1 MQLAICATVQAVLAL
16 PFLLESPLNYLKG
29 AFDLGRVFL
38 FKWTVNW
45 RFLPEEVFVH
55 RGFHAALLA
64 AHVIVLLVA
73 MPKWWRMLRSY
84 ATLRRHDAGPPS
96 AVQLLLLPLFMS
108 NFIGIAFARSLHY
121 QEHIH

>member
-1 MQLAICATVQAVLAL
+1 MQLAICASVQVLLAL
-16 PFLLESPLNYLKG
+16 PFLLENPVNYLRG

-45 RFLPEEVFVH
+45 RFLSEEIFVH

-73 MPKWWRMLRSY
+73 MPKWWRMLRDTIQY
-84 ATLRRHDAGPPS
+84 
-96 AVQLLLLPLFMS
+96 S
-108 NFIGIAFARSLHY
+108 NFGLKNRSRSLLA
-121 QEHIH
+121 Q

>member
-1 MQLAICATVQAVLAL
+1 MSMDKFSSSNSFHVSGTFVQLAICAAVQAVLAL

-64 AHVIVLLVA
+64 AHVIVLGGDSIENKLA
-73 MPKWWRMLRSY
+73 
-84 ATLRRHDAGPPS
+84 
-96 AVQLLLLPLFMS
+96 
-108 NFIGIAFARSLHY
+108 
-121 QEHIH
+121 

>member
-1 MQLAICATVQAVLAL
+1 MQLAICASVQVLLAL
-16 PFLLESPLNYLKG
+16 PFLLENPVNYLRG

-45 RFLPEEVFVH
+45 RFLSEEIFVH

-73 MPKWWRMLRSY
+73 MPKWWRMLRDTIQY
-84 ATLRRHDAGPPS
+84 CNFGLKNRLRSILA
-96 AVQLLLLPLFMS
+96 Q
-108 NFIGIAFARSLHY
+108 
-121 QEHIH
+121 